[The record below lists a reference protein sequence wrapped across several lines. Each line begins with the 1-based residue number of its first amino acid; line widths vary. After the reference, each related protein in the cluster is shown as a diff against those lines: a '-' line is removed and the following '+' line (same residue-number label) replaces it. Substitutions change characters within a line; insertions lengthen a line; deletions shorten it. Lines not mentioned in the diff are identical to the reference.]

1 MDITQH
7 NFLQHLPIIERSIE
21 TADFIAFDTE
31 FSGLCVG
38 FEDKQHDYDSLE
50 DKY

>member
-1 MDITQH
+1 MDITQL
-7 NFLQHLPIIERSIE
+7 NFEQNLPMIKRSIE

-38 FEDKQHDYDSLE
+38 FDDK
-50 DKY
+50 